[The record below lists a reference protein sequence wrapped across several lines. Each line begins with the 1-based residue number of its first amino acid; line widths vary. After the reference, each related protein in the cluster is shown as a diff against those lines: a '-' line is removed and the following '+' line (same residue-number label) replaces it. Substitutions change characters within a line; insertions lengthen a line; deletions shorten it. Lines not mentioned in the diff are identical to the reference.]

1 MNNTEFASLVGE
13 LKTPLPT
20 QKTLVDELRA
30 KIAFA
35 ESSGIILS
43 QYVRTLS
50 QVLDEETAKALTEL
64 KEDDVY
70 IKSNADEKKLLLYS
84 RTSELRARLEYMEKL
99 EELVKRRCSL
109 GQSLLKSVDLETR
122 ASFNN

>member
-50 QVLDEETAKALTEL
+50 QVLDEETAKVLTEL

>member
-1 MNNTEFASLVGE
+1 MNNAEFASLVGE

-122 ASFNN
+122 ASFNS

>member
-84 RTSELRARLEYMEKL
+84 KTSELRARLEYMEKL

-122 ASFNN
+122 ASFNS